1 MRIMWIMW
9 PPAFGLARDAHEA
22 LFVVALRIKNETRNV
37 SVRGGHLVILYVVY
51 IKFPTEWAAVGDTD
65 PQSRHVVLAA
75 PTAGE

>member
-1 MRIMWIMW
+1 MW

-22 LFVVALRIKNETRNV
+22 LFVVALRIKNENEKC
-37 SVRGGHLVILYVVY
+37 VRPWGPPRLYYKYVVY
-51 IKFPTEWAAVGDTD
+51 IKCPTEWAAVGDTD